1 MEQVLDRARAR
12 YGATPPTLDFVQAE
26 LANAYGAA
34 GQHAKAEQL
43 LRDGLERARKQF
55 GSADPRTAAA
65 MGQLGMNLVQQRN
78 WAEAEPL
85 LRRALAIRQARL
97 PDDWVTFDSR
107 SLLGGL
113 LLDRK
118 IYAEAEPLLV
128 SGYEGLQA
136 RAARIP
142 ARYEKRLAEAGAR
155 VVALYAAWGQNDKA
169 EKWRARLST
178 ATKPARPGP

>member
-1 MEQVLDRARAR
+1 MNNLARA
-12 YGATPPTLDFVQAE
+12 Y
-26 LANAYGAA
+26 LA
-34 GQHAKAEQL
+34 
-43 LRDGLERARKQF
+43 LRR
-55 GSADPRTAAA
+55 P
-65 MGQLGMNLVQQRN
+65 
-78 WAEAEPL
+78 EAEPL
-85 LRRALAIRQARL
+85 LRQALAIRQAKL
-97 PDDWVTFDSR
+97 PDDWVTFDTR

-118 IYAEAEPLLV
+118 NFAEAEPLLV

-136 RAARIP
+136 REARIP
-142 ARYEKRLAEAGAR
+142 ARYKKRLAEAGAR